1 MIGSPAPKRT
11 KASRRSTILRFGTHF
26 RNKLSLCLRRT
37 KMSFLA
43 LLLLLKWW
51 EGWKQV
57 KYLHRLRLIKC
68 LLEVAITT
76 LPCLSQSPRQ
86 MLKVEWIIQ
95 DWGLTNSTTHE
106 HKGTF
111 KMPKIGLKRV
121 NSQIWQLQ
129 WKLLIAC
136 FLMIL
141 IALMTDR
148 FWITDKLDPNMA
160 I

>member
-1 MIGSPAPKRT
+1 
-11 KASRRSTILRFGTHF
+11 
-26 RNKLSLCLRRT
+26 
-37 KMSFLA
+37 
-43 LLLLLKWW
+43 
-51 EGWKQV
+51 
-57 KYLHRLRLIKC
+57 
-68 LLEVAITT
+68 
-76 LPCLSQSPRQ
+76 
-86 MLKVEWIIQ
+86 
-95 DWGLTNSTTHE
+95 
-106 HKGTF
+106 
-111 KMPKIGLKRV
+111 MPKIGLKRV